1 MTCNVPIVYKKC
13 FESTMHTVSESYYEY
28 IAFTSC
34 SNWYV
39 GILYHESILNFQTV
53 ASKLHNTE
61 VEMEILQT
69 KEECDHVQFLITEK
83 NNTGQRQNDQTAEV
97 ETLSQG
103 YHRDTTIIIILIRT
117 KGFLIVYGFYRSKK

>member
-1 MTCNVPIVYKKC
+1 
-13 FESTMHTVSESYYEY
+13 
-28 IAFTSC
+28 
-34 SNWYV
+34 
-39 GILYHESILNFQTV
+39 LNFQTV

-83 NNTGQRQNDQTAEV
+83 NTTGQRQNDQTAEV

-103 YHRDTTIIIILIRT
+103 YHCNKTIVIILMRA
-117 KGFLIVYGFYRSKK
+117 KGFLIFNGFFQSKK